1 MKEYI
6 IGGIIGG
13 LIGVVL
19 VFVLE
24 LLFIWLMV
32 IKD

>member
-13 LIGVVL
+13 LIGIVL
-19 VFVLE
+19 VLVLE
-24 LLFIWLMV
+24 LFFIWLMV
-32 IKD
+32 MKD